1 MVRVMALDWGTRRI
15 GVAVSDELGIAA
27 HGLPTLERKN
37 IRRDLEALAA
47 LIRDREINTVV
58 VGLPLHMD
66 GSESKSSN
74 QATQFARRLAKHTG
88 VKVQMRD
95 ERLTS
100 WAADESLDG
109 PAGGPGVRD
118 RASAAMLLEGYLAEI
133 RS

>member
-15 GVAVSDELGIAA
+15 GIAVSDELGIAA

-37 IRRDLEALAA
+37 IRRDLDTLAA
-47 LIRDREINTVV
+47 LIRDRRIETVV

-74 QATQFARRLAKHTG
+74 QATRFARRLAKHTG
-88 VKVQMRD
+88 VVVEMRD

-100 WAADESLDG
+100 WAA
-109 PAGGPGVRD
+109 GGSDRPLRVRGAKD
-118 RASAAMLLEGYLAEI
+118 RASATMLLEGYLAEI
-133 RS
+133 RP